1 MSPLRWT
8 CKSTHELA
16 QALTLQGHEPS
27 ARTVGRLL
35 SAAGF
40 SLQGNRKTKEGA
52 AHPPDTRG
60 FLLASA

>member
-16 QALTLQGHEPS
+16 QALTLQGHELS